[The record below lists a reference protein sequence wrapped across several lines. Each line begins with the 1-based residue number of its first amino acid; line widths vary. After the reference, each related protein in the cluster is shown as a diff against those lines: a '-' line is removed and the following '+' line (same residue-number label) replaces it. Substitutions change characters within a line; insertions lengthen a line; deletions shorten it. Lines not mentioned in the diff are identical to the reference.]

1 LRRRL
6 RDDPHTTGIPVIA
19 LAASRTLRLHA
30 HEIQANDYLAK
41 PFDADELLLCIGRWA
56 VPPARALGS
65 AAGELRP
72 RTERLSLVVPGL

>member
-1 LRRRL
+1 
-6 RDDPHTTGIPVIA
+6 VIA

-56 VPPARALGS
+56 IPPARALGS
-65 AAGELRP
+65 PA
-72 RTERLSLVVPGL
+72 